1 MTEAFYLDILLASP
15 KHCLRAVPPFNWEVS
30 AASGRGWGGAWPATP
45 VASLR
50 ELLTATGWGC
60 YSLLSAAVF
69 GSARAQTFGSTN
81 RLLIFENCVPTV
93 MIGGS
98 SLGRWRANRLL
109 APDDRL

>member
-60 YSLLSAAVF
+60 YSVLPAAVSC
-69 GSARAQTFGSTN
+69 SARAQTFGSTN
-81 RLLIFENCVPTV
+81 RLLIFENWC
-93 MIGGS
+93 S
-98 SLGRWRANRLL
+98 DR
-109 APDDRL
+109 DDRRVVAWSLASESPVGTGR